1 MSKFKIEAK
10 RTIWYEIEINADDE
24 LDALAEL
31 DEWIADDF
39 EDYETNG
46 SWEFEVVKEYD
57 NA

>member
-10 RTIWYEIEINADDE
+10 RTIWYEVEIDADDE

-46 SWEFEVVKEYD
+46 SWEFEVVKED
-57 NA
+57 D